1 MAKAS
6 GGTRLVRPYFGSLEK
21 NMAEYDAYINTGLY
35 SREKSSPPTEK
46 RAYILYSADRDYD
59 ADEMHV
65 ANVLADNG
73 FNVKLTS
80 EKDVM
85 FATYIDKKGNP
96 HYSDG
101 TVSLYTYEQ
110 KTSTRIDTTAAASV
124 KQAVMHANSKHSD
137 VALIYDKSGLFHRE
151 DIENGIS
158 KYKSEHR
165 VWKKAGVKTVIVV
178 NKNDEIYEHLIV

>member
-1 MAKAS
+1 
-6 GGTRLVRPYFGSLEK
+6 
-21 NMAEYDAYINTGLY
+21 MAEYNDYMNSGLY
-35 SREKSSPPTEK
+35 SREMSSPPTES
-46 RAYILYSADRDYD
+46 RAYILYSRDRDYD
-59 ADEMHV
+59 GNEMHV

-80 EKDVM
+80 EKNKM

-110 KTSTRIDTTAAASV
+110 KTSTRIDATAAASV
-124 KQAVMHANSKHSD
+124 KQAIMHANSKHSD
-137 VALIYDKSGLFHRE
+137 VALIYDKSGLFHRG
-151 DIENGIS
+151 DIENGIE
-158 KYKSEHR
+158 KYKGEHR
-165 VWKKAGVKTVIVV
+165 IWKKAGAKTVLVV